1 MSREKHFHPLAALHL
16 LRKTLLVYLLPLVQ
30 VLFDRNW
37 DALRAALRQE
47 LVLLF
52 FISAVCWAVYYGG
65 RWQVDAEGTVHVSWR
80 LGVRLDR
87 ALRAEGLA
95 ALILE
100 QPLLY
105 RLTGACRVVLYPVGQ
120 TKTITLYLTRQQ
132 AEELADVLLPV
143 TDPLWHAPKGGEKL
157 AFTVLG
163 ANGLSTLILWWL
175 AIHQTQSYAPDA
187 QTAAL
192 AQLGQLAAFAARW
205 LPLGTAWLLVLAG
218 TLFCISLV
226 RSALQA
232 VHYTVWRTDTQ
243 LGSRGGWLSRFE
255 FRVRSREISYAD
267 VRVSPIARLMKR
279 WPVFVVAG
287 SCRPELP
294 LFVYRSGQEELFR
307 ELLPEFRMPPDT
319 RHDLTHRSAVF
330 FAPAGIPFGLC
341 LLLVLASRSVLPALT
356 GTLLIPTAV
365 FAVFLAG
372 GLMGWLNEGIWLREG
387 RFTLR
392 RQKGVYLH
400 CICVFHP
407 DVCLRTFQSPWAA
420 RYQRMTLTLALPGQ
434 VRLKV
439 RSIPVRDAAPCLNA
453 LEQET

>member
-163 ANGLSTLILWWL
+163 ANGLSTLALL
-175 AIHQTQSYAPDA
+175 ALALKQSRPYAPDA
-187 QTAAL
+187 QTAAFAHL
-192 AQLGQLAAFAARW
+192 NRIAAWAARW
-205 LPLGTAWLLVLAG
+205 LPMGTAWLLVLG
-218 TLFCISLV
+218 GVLFCASLV
-226 RSALQA
+226 RSAA
-232 VHYTVWRTDTQ
+232 HAAHYTVWRTESH
-243 LGSRGGWLSRFE
+243 LGSRGGF
-255 FRVRSREISYAD
+255 VRRYEMRLALEHLSYAD
-267 VRVSPIARLMKR
+267 LRRSPATWALGCC
-279 WPVFVVAG
+279 PVFVTAG
-287 SCRPELP
+287 SCRPEIP
-294 LFVYRSGQEELFR
+294 LLVWREDGPFLQ
-307 ELLPEFRMPPDT
+307 ELLPGFVLPPKAPVDT
-319 RHDLTHRSAVF
+319 AGRSIPAF
-330 FAPAGIPFGLC
+330 FLPAGIPCGLC
-341 LLLVLASRSVLPALT
+341 LLLTAVSRYTLPALT
-356 GTLLIPTAV
+356 VPLLVVSAV
-365 FAVFLAG
+365 FAALLVGAYN
-372 GLMGWLNEGIWLREG
+372 GWRKEGIWLQNG
-387 RFTLR
+387 RLTLR
-392 RQKGVYLH
+392 WQHGFHLH
-400 CICVFHP
+400 DICVLCP
-407 DVCLRTFQSPWAA
+407 VPALTAMQSPWAA
-420 RYQRMTLTLALPGQ
+420 AVHRTNLTLTFPGG
-434 VRLKV
+434 VKCRV
-439 RSIPVRDAAPCLNA
+439 RSVKCSELPFL
-453 LEQET
+453 LF